1 VVLPDAARFTGL
13 ARRSNL
19 VQNVEK
25 EETLS
30 PPFLLLPANISMAN
44 EFCDR
49 LKRLRRRIS
58 ESDAAALVVTHLPN
72 VRYLSGFSGSAG
84 ILLLD
89 SERATL
95 FTDGRYAVQAPQEVK
110 PAGVHVIIPSSG
122 ILKAAGEHLVSR
134 SHRRSKLLAAY
145 DPAQLTVSQ
154 FKDLRRAAG
163 SHISWQSGGGWV
175 EDLRA
180 LKSTEEIAKMRAAAR
195 LISKVFEQVVPL
207 IRPGVTELDL
217 AAEIDYRMRKLG
229 ASGPSFETIVASGPR
244 AALPHANPTSKR
256 LRRNELVVLDAGA
269 ILADYC
275 SDMTRTVFVGRAP
288 NRVKTWYRAVLDAQQ
303 AGIAA
308 VAAGVE
314 SSAPDAAARRVLDS
328 RGLGKYFVHSTGH
341 GVGLEIHEAPR
352 LAKGQKAKLQ
362 AGMVVT
368 IEPGI
373 YVEGV
378 GGIRIED
385 DVAIHAGRTE
395 VLTTAT
401 RELLEL

>member
-1 VVLPDAARFTGL
+1 MPSEYR
-13 ARRSNL
+13 
-19 VQNVEK
+19 
-25 EETLS
+25 
-30 PPFLLLPANISMAN
+30 
-44 EFCDR
+44 DR
-49 LKRLRRRIS
+49 LQRLRRRIS

-72 VRYLSGFSGSAG
+72 VRYLSGFTGSSGILVVESGSA
-84 ILLLD
+84 
-89 SERATL
+89 AL
-95 FTDGRYAVQAPQEVK
+95 FTDGRYAVQAPEQVK
-110 PAGVHVIIPSSG
+110 SAGVRVVIPPAS
-122 ILKAAGEHLVSR
+122 ILKASGEHLSYAQR
-134 SHRRSKLLAAY
+134 RRSLKVAF
-145 DPAQLTVSQ
+145 DPAQFTVSQ
-154 FKDLRRAAG
+154 HKDLKRAAG
-163 SHISWQSGGGWV
+163 SHVSWVAASGWV
-175 EDLRA
+175 EDLRL
-180 LKSTEEIAKMRAAAR
+180 LKSPSEIAKMRAAAR
-195 LISKVFEQVVPL
+195 LISKVFDQVVPL

-217 AAEIDYRMRKLG
+217 AAEVDYRMRKLG

-244 AALPHANPTSKR
+244 AALPHAAPTSKR

-275 SDMTRTVFVGRAP
+275 SDMTRTVFVGRAS
-288 NRVKTWYRAVLDAQQ
+288 NSVKAWYRAVLEAQA

-308 VAAGVE
+308 VAPEAECG
-314 SSAPDAAARRVLDS
+314 APDAAARRVLDS
-328 RGLGKYFVHSTGH
+328 QGLGKYFVHSTGH
-341 GVGLEIHEAPR
+341 GLGLEIHEAPR

-401 RELLEL
+401 TELLEL

>member
-1 VVLPDAARFTGL
+1 M
-13 ARRSNL
+13 SNEI
-19 VQNVEK
+19 Q
-25 EETLS
+25 
-30 PPFLLLPANISMAN
+30 
-44 EFCDR
+44 DR
-49 LKRLRRRIS
+49 LQRLRGRIS
-58 ESDAAALVVTHLPN
+58 ESDAAVLVVTHLPN
-72 VRYLSGFSGSAG
+72 IRYLSGFTGSAA
-84 ILLLD
+84 ILIVETG
-89 SERATL
+89 SATL

-110 PAGVHVIIPSSG
+110 SAGVQVTTPQGSV
-122 ILKAAGEHLVSR
+122 LKAAGAHLASLQTRKRNVSV
-134 SHRRSKLLAAY
+134 AY
-145 DPAQLTVSQ
+145 DPSQVTVMQ
-154 FKDLRRAAG
+154 HKDFRRAAG
-163 SHISWQSGGGWV
+163 SRVSWISGTGWV
-175 EDLRA
+175 EDLRL
-180 LKSTEEIAKMRAAAR
+180 LKSPSEITKMRAAAR

-207 IRPGVTELDL
+207 IRPGITELEL
-217 AAEIDYRMRKLG
+217 AAEIDYHMRKLG

-244 AALPHANPTSKR
+244 AALPHARPTSKR

-275 SDMTRTVFVGRAP
+275 SDMTRTVFVGRAT
-288 NRVKTWYRAVLDAQQ
+288 NQVKIWYRAVLDAQQ

-308 VAAGVE
+308 CGPEVE
-314 SSAPDAAARRVLDS
+314 SGEADAAARRVLES
-328 RGLGKYFVHSTGH
+328 QGLGKYFVHSTGH

-385 DVAIHAGRTE
+385 DVAIHANRTE

>member
-1 VVLPDAARFTGL
+1 L
-13 ARRSNL
+13 
-19 VQNVEK
+19 Q
-25 EETLS
+25 
-30 PPFLLLPANISMAN
+30 
-44 EFCDR
+44 
-49 LKRLRRRIS
+49 
-58 ESDAAALVVTHLPN
+58 H
-72 VRYLSGFSGSAG
+72 
-84 ILLLD
+84 
-89 SERATL
+89 
-95 FTDGRYAVQAPQEVK
+95 
-110 PAGVHVIIPSSG
+110 
-122 ILKAAGEHLVSR
+122 
-134 SHRRSKLLAAY
+134 
-145 DPAQLTVSQ
+145 
-154 FKDLRRAAG
+154 KDFRRAAG
-163 SHISWQSGGGWV
+163 GRISWLSGTGWV
-175 EDLRA
+175 EDLRL
-180 LKSTEEIAKMRAAAR
+180 LKSPSEIEKMRAAAR

-244 AALPHANPTSKR
+244 AALPHARPTSKR

-275 SDMTRTVFVGRAP
+275 SDITRTVFVGRAT
-288 NRVKTWYRAVLDAQQ
+288 NQVKMWYRAVLDAQQ

-308 VAAGVE
+308 CEPEVE
-314 SSAPDAAARRVLDS
+314 SAEPDAAARRVLES
-328 RGLGKYFVHSTGH
+328 QGLGKYFVHSTGH

-385 DVAIHAGRTE
+385 DVAIHANRTE

>member
-1 VVLPDAARFTGL
+1 M
-13 ARRSNL
+13 SSEH
-19 VQNVEK
+19 Q
-25 EETLS
+25 
-30 PPFLLLPANISMAN
+30 
-44 EFCDR
+44 DR

-58 ESDAAALVVTHLPN
+58 ESDAAALLVTHLPN
-72 VRYLSGFSGSAG
+72 IRYLCGFTGSAA
-84 ILLLD
+84 ILIVE
-89 SERATL
+89 SQSATL

-110 PAGVHVIIPSSG
+110 PAGVRVTIPQGSV
-122 ILKAAGEHLVSR
+122 LKAAGAY
-134 SHRRSKLLAAY
+134 LAALQPRQRSLPVAF
-145 DPAQLTVSQ
+145 DPAQVTVMQ
-154 FKDLRRAAG
+154 HKDFRRAAG
-163 SHISWQSGGGWV
+163 SRISWVSGTGWI
-175 EDLRA
+175 EDLRL
-180 LKSTEEIAKMRAAAR
+180 LKSPAEIAKMRAAAR
-195 LISKVFEQVVPL
+195 LISKVFEHVVPL

-244 AALPHANPTSKR
+244 AALPHARPTSKR

-275 SDMTRTVFVGRAP
+275 SDMTRTVFVGRAT
-288 NRVKTWYRAVLDAQQ
+288 NQVKLWYRAVLDAQQ

-308 VAAGVE
+308 CGPEVE
-314 SSAPDAAARRVLDS
+314 SGGPDAAARRVLES
-328 RGLGKYFVHSTGH
+328 QGLGKYFVHSTGH

-395 VLTTAT
+395 ILTTAT

>member
-1 VVLPDAARFTGL
+1 MPSEYR
-13 ARRSNL
+13 N
-19 VQNVEK
+19 
-25 EETLS
+25 
-30 PPFLLLPANISMAN
+30 
-44 EFCDR
+44 
-49 LKRLRRRIS
+49 RLRLLRRGIS
-58 ESDAAALVVTHLPN
+58 RSDAAALVVTHLPN
-72 VRYLSGFSGSAG
+72 VRYLSGFTGSAA
-84 ILLLD
+84 ILIVESD
-89 SERATL
+89 RSTL

-110 PAGVHVIIPSSG
+110 SSGAQVIIPPGG
-122 ILKAAGEHLVSR
+122 ILKVAGDHLASR
-134 SHRRSKLLAAY
+134 SSGRSKLPAAY
-145 DPAQLTVSQ
+145 DPTQLTVTQ

-163 SHISWQSGGGWV
+163 SHVSWTSGTGWV
-175 EDLRA
+175 EDLRL
-180 LKSTEEIAKMRAAAR
+180 LKSADEIAKMRAAAR

-275 SDMTRTVFVGRAP
+275 SDMTRTVFVGRASK
-288 NRVKTWYRAVLDAQQ
+288 RVKMWYRAVLDAQL

-308 VAAGVE
+308 VRAGVE
-314 SSAPDAAARRVLDS
+314 SAAPDAAARHVLDS
-328 RGLGKYFVHSTGH
+328 QGLGKYFVHSTGH

-385 DVAIHAGRTE
+385 DVAIHAGSTE

-401 RELLEL
+401 KELLEL

>member
-1 VVLPDAARFTGL
+1 MPSEYR
-13 ARRSNL
+13 N
-19 VQNVEK
+19 
-25 EETLS
+25 
-30 PPFLLLPANISMAN
+30 
-44 EFCDR
+44 R
-49 LKRLRRRIS
+49 LKLLRRRIS
-58 ESDAAALVVTHLPN
+58 QSDAAALVVTHLPN
-72 VRYLSGFSGSAG
+72 IRYLSGFTGSAG
-84 ILLLD
+84 ILVVE
-89 SERATL
+89 SSRATL
-95 FTDGRYAVQAPQEVK
+95 FTDSRYAVQAPQEVK
-110 PAGVHVIIPSSG
+110 SSGAQVIIPPG
-122 ILKAAGEHLVSR
+122 NILKAAGDHLSHSR
-134 SHRRSKLLAAY
+134 PMLDTAY
-145 DPAQLTVSQ
+145 DPAQFTVTQ

-163 SHISWQSGGGWV
+163 SKVLWSAASGWT
-175 EDLRA
+175 EDLRL
-180 LKSTEEIAKMRAAAR
+180 LKSPAEIAKMRAAAR
-195 LISKVFEQVVPL
+195 LISKVFDHVVPL

-275 SDMTRTVFVGRAP
+275 SDMTRTVFVGRATD
-288 NRVKTWYRAVLDAQQ
+288 RVKMWYRAVLNAQL

-308 VAAGVE
+308 VQAGVE
-314 SSAPDAAARRVLDS
+314 SSAPDAAARHVLDLQ
-328 RGLGKYFVHSTGH
+328 GLGKYFVHSTGH

-373 YVEGV
+373 YIEGV

-385 DVAIHAGRTE
+385 DVAIHAGSTE

-401 RELLEL
+401 KELLEL

>member
-1 VVLPDAARFTGL
+1 MP
-13 ARRSNL
+13 S
-19 VQNVEK
+19 EYH
-25 EETLS
+25 
-30 PPFLLLPANISMAN
+30 
-44 EFCDR
+44 DR

-58 ESDAAALVVTHLPN
+58 ESDVAALVVTHLPN
-72 VRYLSGFSGSAG
+72 IRYLSGFSGSAG
-84 ILLLD
+84 ILIVALNH
-89 SERATL
+89 ATL
-95 FTDGRYAVQAPQEVK
+95 LTDGRYAIQAPDEVK
-110 PAGVHVIIPSSG
+110 SSGVHAIIPPCPM
-122 ILKAAGEHLVSR
+122 IEAASEFLISR
-134 SHRRSKLLAAY
+134 KKRQVAF
-145 DPAQLTVSQ
+145 DPTQFTVAQHTAM
-154 FKDLRRAAG
+154 RRAAG
-163 SHISWQSGGGWV
+163 RSVSWLSASGWV
-175 EDLRA
+175 EDLRL
-180 LKSTEEIAKMRAAAR
+180 LKSPSEIAKMRAAAR

-244 AALPHANPTSKR
+244 AALPHARPTSKR

-275 SDMTRTVFVGRAP
+275 SDMTRTVFVGRAT
-288 NRVKTWYRAVLDAQQ
+288 NQVKMWYRAVLEAQQ

-308 VAAGVE
+308 CGPEVE
-314 SSAPDAAARRVLDS
+314 WAEPDAAARRVLES
-328 RGLGKYFVHSTGH
+328 QGLGKYFVHSTGH

-385 DVAIHAGRTE
+385 DVAIHANRTE

>member
-1 VVLPDAARFTGL
+1 MPSEQR
-13 ARRSNL
+13 N
-19 VQNVEK
+19 
-25 EETLS
+25 
-30 PPFLLLPANISMAN
+30 
-44 EFCDR
+44 R
-49 LKRLRRRIS
+49 LKLLRRRIS
-58 ESDAAALVVTHLPN
+58 RSEATALVVTHLPN
-72 VRYLSGFSGSAG
+72 IRYLSGFTGSAG
-84 ILLLD
+84 ILIVE

-110 PAGVHVIIPSSG
+110 PAGVRVIIPPGG
-122 ILKAAGEHLVSR
+122 ILKAAGEQLASR
-134 SHRRSKLLAAY
+134 SQGRSKLCAAY
-145 DPAQLTVSQ
+145 DPNQLTVAQ
-154 FKDLRRAAG
+154 FKELRRAAG
-163 SHISWQSGGGWV
+163 SRTSWTLGAGWV
-175 EDLRA
+175 EELR
-180 LKSTEEIAKMRAAAR
+180 LIKSTDEIVKMRAAAR

-275 SDMTRTVFVGRAP
+275 SDMTRTVFVGRAT
-288 NRVKTWYRAVLDAQQ
+288 NRVKMWYKAVLDAQL

-308 VAAGVE
+308 VAAGAE
-314 SSAPDAAARRVLDS
+314 SGAPDAAARHVLDS
-328 RGLGKYFVHSTGH
+328 QGLGKYFVHSTGH

-352 LAKGQKAKLQ
+352 LSKGQKAKLQ

-401 RELLEL
+401 KELLEL